1 MILDFTRMQ
10 SVLYE
15 LHVSQSQFSHCPRQI
30 WMAWLQMEPT
40 ILALWWYSS
49 RLYSGAS
56 SWILGLEDG
65 CTSDQFIGGSVGNRW
80 SLLKN
85 GLENRLKSAFC
96 LNYSD
101 TQDSMILK
109 LMISWKIL
117 VPVVMTHTFC
127 ILECF
132 DPSAHE
138 QLLHSTMECKRWKHQ
153 RPCFILAN
161 CWHSEGSRIFLHIKS
176 FCCTFLFSPTNF
188 RTKADFASQLPFAC
202 MDLEADKPLRKVR
215 GSCHIFRGRC

>member
-1 MILDFTRMQ
+1 MQ

-49 RLYSGAS
+49 RRYSGAS
-56 SWILGLEDG
+56 SWMLGLEDG

-85 GLENRLKSAFC
+85 GLENRLKSVFC

-109 LMISWKIL
+109 LMISWKNIGCLWSWRIL
-117 VPVVMTHTFC
+117 
-127 ILECF
+127 
-132 DPSAHE
+132 
-138 QLLHSTMECKRWKHQ
+138 
-153 RPCFILAN
+153 
-161 CWHSEGSRIFLHIKS
+161 
-176 FCCTFLFSPTNF
+176 
-188 RTKADFASQLPFAC
+188 FASWSVLTRVHMNNYCTGQWNAKDENINDHASYWPIVGILKA
-202 MDLEADKPLRKVR
+202 R
-215 GSCHIFRGRC
+215 I

>member
-1 MILDFTRMQ
+1 MQ

-49 RLYSGAS
+49 RRYSGAS
-56 SWILGLEDG
+56 SWMLGLEDG

-85 GLENRLKSAFC
+85 GLENRLKSVF
-96 LNYSD
+96 LFELLRYTGQHD
-101 TQDSMILK
+101 LEIDDFLK
-109 LMISWKIL
+109 KYRM
-117 VPVVMTHTFC
+117 PVVMTHTFC

-138 QLLHSTMECKRWKHQ
+138 QLLHRTMECKRWKHK

-161 CWHSEGSRIFLHIKS
+161 CWHSEGSYLVAH
-176 FCCTFLFSPTNF
+176 
-188 RTKADFASQLPFAC
+188 
-202 MDLEADKPLRKVR
+202 
-215 GSCHIFRGRC
+215 